1 MSKRHDNNKN
11 TQYLEVRRHHHHKT
25 KKQKLRKELNENA
38 HTAIMV
44 GGAITVTAA
53 AASCIRALI
62 KGE

>member
-1 MSKRHDNNKN
+1 MSKRHDNKE
-11 TQYLEVRRHHHHKT
+11 TQYLEVRKHHHHRT

-44 GGAITVTAA
+44 GGAITITAA